1 VDIAPNAWLAD
12 DAAHKPERE
21 STLRKSAKRA
31 PAYGR
36 GTGVPDPVDVFVGR
50 RIRTRRL
57 LLDMNQQQL
66 ARALGVTFQQVQ
78 KYESGANRVSAS
90 RLWEIA
96 AVLNMPIAYFFPEE
110 GEGQGSDQHDHP
122 ESIELVRLFYAIAD
136 SRIRQQLLDMV
147 RVSASRDDAPR
158 RRRT

>member
-1 VDIAPNAWLAD
+1 M
-12 DAAHKPERE
+12 
-21 STLRKSAKRA
+21 RKSANRQKP

-36 GTGVPDPVDVFVGR
+36 GTGVPDPIDVFVGR

-57 LLDMNQQQL
+57 LLDMNQQEL

-96 AVLNMPIAYFFPEE
+96 AVLNMPVAYFFPENGE
-110 GEGQGSDQHDHP
+110 GEGNEQLEQP
-122 ESIELVRLFYAIAD
+122 ESIELVRLFYTIAD
-136 SRIRQQLLDMV
+136 PKIRQQLFDML
-147 RVSASRDDAPR
+147 RVSASSEASRG
-158 RRRT
+158 